1 MSDQLHG
8 VRFAIFGEGRLL
20 VSHSFC
26 ITVVRGLQS
35 DHTYHRRHA
44 DASLSSK
51 FRLRVF
57 RRVRHFSIPF
67 LFPAQCSRCRF
78 RVQGTPQDSDPTS
91 SKTKRANT
99 PSTTLDRVEIAIHTA
114 IEQHTTSSTNDD
126 DSSTIISTSEQM
138 PEIIGHPSKVS
149 LVEHSHAFFQLSL
162 CLLVFLRH
170 QRHLRCPRAL
180 TFYCIWSIQSLLDV
194 FR

>member
-1 MSDQLHG
+1 MFQISDQLHG

-20 VSHSFC
+20 GSHSFC

-35 DHTYHRRHA
+35 DHNHHRRHA

-78 RVQGTPQDSDPTS
+78 RVYGSPQNNNLTS
-91 SKTKRANT
+91 SKTKGTDT
-99 PSTTLDRVEIAIHTA
+99 PSTALDRVEIAIHTA
-114 IEQHTTSSTNDD
+114 IEQNPTSSTKDD
-126 DSSTIISTSEQM
+126 DSSTVISTSEQM
-138 PEIIGHPSKVS
+138 PERIDHPSKVS
-149 LVEHSHAFFQLSL
+149 LVEHPHAFCQPSLSL
-162 CLLVFLRH
+162 SIPQV
-170 QRHLRCPRAL
+170 PKTL
-180 TFYCIWSIQSLLDV
+180 TLLDAPYLSLYLTD
-194 FR
+194 